1 MVAGWVLGVALAAFA
16 AGMLYAADGFAT
28 HPLEGAPANGTI
40 IEITSQAQLR
50 EVIARSAALHG
61 GGIWGGHM
69 DIAQAGFAVQEQ
81 MLMASPVPDVV
92 LNVAPQQSSSQESYS
107 APTPASPTDFS
118 ATNVQ
123 VEGVDEP
130 DYLKN
135 DGEYLYV
142 MSGGNVLTIIDVWP
156 PEDAHTVL
164 RTALDVDGHVNN
176 MFLNGDILV
185 MFYTSWEDAWAIP
198 EFGFAPHRTYEQAT
212 HALIVDIT
220 DRAAPHIINDY
231 TMEGGFAD
239 ARMIGDHA
247 YFVVERSI
255 DYGSPRLPE
264 MWDRDGV
271 RQVPRAFY
279 FGDDDSALTTY
290 TTLVAIDVKADE
302 ATSQTFLMGNTAT
315 FYVSYDNFYLTY
327 QARNSAWFAPAPG
340 IDGWRSGPT
349 DFVSY
354 EHMKDRFVRTVLPLL
369 PLDVRDVIAD
379 MLDNTAQDAWGDIS
393 VVLQLYYDTL
403 TADELDSLFD
413 SIRESQIE
421 YDSRP
426 IPVTNT
432 VIHRIS
438 IDDLTIKYEAKGEVP
453 GVLHNQFSMDEHDS
467 MLRVATTVDYASIS
481 SLPRS
486 NAVFVLD
493 DSLNTV
499 GALDGVAPGESIF
512 SARFMGERLYLVTFR
527 QVDPFFV
534 IDLTGDDPSI
544 LGELK
549 LPGFSD
555 YLHPYGKN
563 YVIGVGRDTELRGDW
578 AMPLG
583 VKIAVFD
590 VRDVKNPLVL
600 DDHIIGTSTGTGSE
614 ALYDHK
620 AFFFDGVRG
629 ILSVPISSHDDLQDV
644 PAPPQDSARP
654 WAGFYVFRVDA
665 GGLTLLT
672 TVDHSDGSGSQSGF
686 RTFYIDDALYTVSDR
701 YVKINN
707 IYTLAVIN
715 SLEIGRSGGFI
726 PLLD

>member
-1 MVAGWVLGVALAAFA
+1 MTSGWALGVALAAFA
-16 AGMLYAADGFAT
+16 AGMLYTDGFAVL
-28 HPLEGAPANGTI
+28 PPGGAPANATI
-40 IEITSQAQLR
+40 AEITSNAQLLELLAEWAPDSNIEWDSPYR
-50 EVIARSAALHG
+50 GSVTADG
-61 GGIWGGHM
+61 GGSGLGETILL
-69 DIAQAGFAVQEQ
+69 AERTLA
-81 MLMASPVPDVV
+81 
-92 LNVAPQQSSSQESYS
+92 
-107 APTPASPTDFS
+107 PASPKDFS
-118 ATNVQ
+118 ATNIQ

-130 DYLKN
+130 DYVKN
-135 DGEYLYV
+135 DGEYMYIV
-142 MSGGNVLTIIDVWP
+142 SENNVLTIIDVWP

-164 RTALDVDGHVNN
+164 RTALDVDGHVDN
-176 MFLNGDILV
+176 MFLSGDTLV
-185 MFYTSWEDAWAIP
+185 MFYTGWEETWFIP
-198 EFGFAPHRTYEQAT
+198 EFGFAPQMSYGQAA

-220 DRAAPHIINDY
+220 DRAAPRIINDY

-239 ARMIGDHA
+239 ARMIGNHA
-247 YFVVERSI
+247 YFVVERHI
-255 DYGSPRLPE
+255 DYGNPRLPE

-279 FGDDDSALTTY
+279 FDDDDSARTTY

-302 ATSQTFLMGNTAT
+302 ASSQTFLMGDAST
-315 FYVSYDNFYLTY
+315 FYVSHDNFYLTY
-327 QARNSAWFAPAPG
+327 EASNPAWFVPEPW
-340 IDGWRSGPT
+340 IGWESGPA
-349 DFVSY
+349 DFGLHGSAQ
-354 EHMKDRFVRTVLPLL
+354 DRFVRTVLPLL
-369 PLDVRDVIAD
+369 PPDVRGVIED
-379 MLDNTAQDAWGDIS
+379 LLNDAPGTQGAWADIS

-403 TADELDSLFD
+403 AADELDSLFE
-413 SIRESQIE
+413 SIRERQAE
-421 YDSRP
+421 YDSH
-426 IPVTNT
+426 PVPATAT
-432 VIHRIS
+432 IIHKIS
-438 IDDLTIKYEAKGEVP
+438 VDGLDVEYEAKGEVP

-467 MLRVATTVDYASIS
+467 MLRVATTVDYTSLS

-499 GALDGVAPGESIF
+499 GALEGVAPGESIF

-534 IDLTGDDPSI
+534 IDLTGDDPRI

-563 YVIGVGRDTELRGDW
+563 YVIGVGRDTELQGDW
-578 AMPLG
+578 ARQLG

-590 VRDVKNPLVL
+590 VRDVKNPVVL
-600 DDHIIGTSTGTGSE
+600 DDHVIGTSTGTGSE
-614 ALYDHK
+614 ALHDHK
-620 AFFFDGVRG
+620 AFFFDAPRG

-644 PAPPQDSARP
+644 PAPPQDTARP